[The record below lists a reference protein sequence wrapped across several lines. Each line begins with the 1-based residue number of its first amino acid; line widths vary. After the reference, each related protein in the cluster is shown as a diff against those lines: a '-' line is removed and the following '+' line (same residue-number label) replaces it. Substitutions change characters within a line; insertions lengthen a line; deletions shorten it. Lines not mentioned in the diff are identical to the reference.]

1 MFDSHLLWRL
11 IYILPSLLAA
21 AGMCC
26 VGALAWRYRAHR
38 GGFSLLLFAIGA
50 FLWTFFEALNFVGLS
65 REWILFFWC
74 MEALGVSIAPLAM
87 VVAVID
93 YFGYGHVLSR
103 RRIALLAI
111 VPILEMLASL
121 TNPWHGWVWRNI
133 HIDYSWPFPILV
145 NVPGPVS
152 WVSFGYGALL
162 LFATI
167 CFLLLRQ
174 QELQGPQRHQVYMV
188 TIALLLPLLATGLYV
203 ARVSPMPNTS
213 MTTIAFIFSGVLL
226 MCGFYRNRMFEL
238 PPVTAYEIYRS
249 QDDAVFVLNEMH
261 RVLDLNEAAGKLL
274 SVSMSDCIGRSLPD
288 LLPQVKALTE
298 ADLPEH
304 RGEVQANGQWFDVR
318 LTRLKSMDG
327 RFSSRLLVWR
337 DVTERKRLEAELTRL
352 AITDELTGLY
362 NRRHLFARGA
372 EEIERTRRYDRPLSV
387 MMLDIDHFKSVNDR
401 YGHEGGDCA
410 LVALACMLTSELHF
424 VDCIARIGGEEFA
437 MLLPEMDARA
447 AHDVARNL
455 IDRVANTEIALP
467 EGESTRITI
476 SVGLVT
482 LTTMSEDISVSTL
495 IRRAD
500 DALFLAK
507 NAGRN
512 QLIQV

>member
-1 MFDSHLLWRL
+1 MFDGHFLWRL

-21 AGMCC
+21 IGMCC
-26 VGALAWRYRAHR
+26 VGVQAWRYRAHR
-38 GGFSLLLFAIGA
+38 GGLALLLFAIGA
-50 FLWTFFEALNFVGLS
+50 FFWTFFEALNFVGLP
-65 REWILFFWC
+65 REWVLFFWC

-93 YFGYGHVLSR
+93 YFGYGHVLPR
-103 RRIALLAI
+103 RRIALLSI
-111 VPILEMLASL
+111 VPVLEMLASV
-121 TNPWHGWVWRNI
+121 TNPWHGWVWQGIRM
-133 HIDYSWPFPILV
+133 DYSWPFPVLV

-174 QELQGPQRHQVYMV
+174 HELQGPQRHQVYMV

-213 MTTIAFIFSGVLL
+213 MTTVAFIFSGVLL

-249 QDDAVFVLNEMH
+249 QDDAVFVLNH
-261 RVLDLNEAAGKLL
+261 AHSVLDLNEAAGKLL
-274 SVSMSDCIGRSLPD
+274 GLPVSECIGRALPD
-288 LLPQVKALTE
+288 LLPQVSQLIDV
-298 ADLPEH
+298 DLPEH
-304 RGEVQANGQWFDVR
+304 RGEVQTQGQWYDVR
-318 LTRLKSMDG
+318 LTRLRSLDG

-337 DVTERKRLEAELTRL
+337 DVTEQKRLEAELTRL

-362 NRRHLFARGA
+362 NRRHLFLRGA
-372 EEIERTRRYDRPLSV
+372 EEIERSRRYDRPLSV
-387 MMLDIDHFKSVNDR
+387 IMLDIDHFKSVNDR

-410 LVALACMLTSELHF
+410 LVTLACLLSSEVRF

-437 MLLPEMDARA
+437 MLLPETDAPA
-447 AHDVARNL
+447 AQAVARNL
-455 IDRVANTEIALP
+455 IDKVASTDIALP
-467 EGESTRITI
+467 EGERTRITI

-482 LTTMSEDISVSTL
+482 LTSVSEDTSMSTVL
-495 IRRAD
+495 RRAD

-507 NAGRN
+507 HAGRN
-512 QLIQV
+512 QLVQV